1 MRLRLQFN
9 KTGPARFTSH
19 KDVVRIFQRCFAAA
33 GIPMSYSE
41 GFHPH
46 MKMSFAAPLKTGW
59 ESDAEFIDIRVEGVP
74 GPLAERCNE
83 HLPQGLRIRHV
94 SILPDSAPKLASDI
108 SAATYDIE
116 IHAEDIDERLADA
129 SGGRVDAL
137 RAQFER
143 RAAEISVGDDALK
156 VTDLSATERDGC
168 FGITYTSTMLAGK
181 VVSPLVLIEATLGDP
196 SEFNVPP
203 KVRRLAQYVERD
215 GQLIPPVHKG
225 AFQKA

>member
-143 RAAEISVGDDALK
+143 RAAEIGVGEDALK

>member
-1 MRLRLQFN
+1 MRLRLQYD

-33 GIPMSYSE
+33 GIPMAYSE

-83 HLPQGLRIRHV
+83 HLPLGLRIRHV
-94 SILPDSAPKLASDI
+94 SILPDTAPKLASDI

-137 RAQFER
+137 RALLER
-143 RAAEISVGDDALK
+143 RAAEVSSGDDALK

-168 FGITYTSTMLAGK
+168 VGITYTSTMLAGK
-181 VVSPLVLIEATLGDP
+181 VVSPLVLIEDTLGDP

-203 KVRRLAQYVERD
+203 RVRRLAQYVERD

-225 AFQKA
+225 AFQKT